1 MLISSIL
8 HKKTNMFDPVKKQ
21 LGELQLVKLAHNIAT
36 EAHKG
41 QKRKDGKPYITHP
54 EAVAKIVHDDFFSL
68 MPQNEAA
75 QANWSVVKNYVI
87 MAALL
92 HDTIEDTYVTSE
104 RLRQAGFPEM
114 VIDIVKTVTKQPNEN
129 YFEFIMRIM
138 ESGNVGA
145 KIVKLADLQHNM
157 SGLQEGSM
165 KDKYR
170 FATYI
175 LSYFN
180 QR

>member
-1 MLISSIL
+1 MKPLSDFHNKASE
-8 HKKTNMFDPVKKQ
+8 
-21 LGELQLVKLAHNIAT
+21 ELRLLKLAHDIAT
-36 EAHKG
+36 DAHKG

-54 EAVAKIVHDDFFSL
+54 EAVATIVSTDFFSL
-68 MPQNEAA
+68 MPPNETAR
-75 QANWSVVKNYVI
+75 ANWSAVKNYVI

-104 RLRQAGFPEM
+104 RLRQCGMPEM
-114 VIDIVKTVTKQPNEN
+114 VIDIVKIVTKLPSET
-129 YFEFIMRIM
+129 YFDFTMRIM

-157 SGLQEGSM
+157 SDLSEGSM

-170 FATYI
+170 FASYI

-180 QR
+180 ER